1 MLPSLIA
8 QFFGDADRL
17 LNQAHQALEQGR
29 AEDVRI
35 ASHSLISTSATFGA
49 MALSAVAREVES
61 LACEDKLERVA
72 ELLDR
77 AEAEFAKAKTALE
90 AMRLEPFTAN
100 QDTNTGKGRIL
111 VVDDEMLNRVLL
123 STNLRES
130 GYFVEMAS
138 DGLQALQLLRTGEF
152 DAVLLDLIM
161 PRMDG
166 YQVLAEMRSDALLRR
181 IPVIVISSIY
191 DMESIVRCIE
201 MGATDYLAKPFNPV
215 LLQARIRGSLASLQ
229 EERMEMI
236 REQFAQVTAVQEEE
250 RQRIARELHDGLVPV
265 LASLS
270 IRLHTVGK
278 RLDREEHPAAGEV
291 KEIAEQAQASSRD
304 IRHLIHDLRPVA
316 LDELGL
322 VPALR
327 QHLARCE
334 QEHGLAI
341 NLIADERQRLAG
353 PMETALFRIVQE
365 AVNNVIQHAQAQH
378 VSVTLDQNQ
387 EQVTLQVVDNGQGF
401 NAQLPRSGRHVGLW
415 SMRERV
421 EQLGGQFE
429 VRSAPGKGTV
439 VTAVI
444 PL

>member
-1 MLPSLIA
+1 M
-8 QFFGDADRL
+8 
-17 LNQAHQALEQGR
+17 NH
-29 AEDVRI
+29 
-35 ASHSLISTSATFGA
+35 
-49 MALSAVAREVES
+49 
-61 LACEDKLERVA
+61 
-72 ELLDR
+72 
-77 AEAEFAKAKTALE
+77 EANA
-90 AMRLEPFTAN
+90 
-100 QDTNTGKGRIL
+100 GKGRIL
-111 VVDDEMLNRVLL
+111 VVDDEMLNRTLL
-123 STNLRES
+123 STNLQES
-130 GYFVEMAS
+130 GYTVEMAE
-138 DGLQALQLLRTGEF
+138 DGQQAMQLLRAREF

-166 YQVLAEMRSDALLRR
+166 YQVLAEMRGDAQLRR
-181 IPVIVISSIY
+181 IPVIVISSMD

-215 LLQARIRGSLASLQ
+215 LLHARIRGSLASLQ
-229 EERMEMI
+229 EERMAVM
-236 REQFAQVTAVQEEE
+236 REQFARVTAVQEEE
-250 RQRIARELHDGLVPV
+250 RQRMARELHDGLVPV

-278 RLDREEHPAAGEV
+278 RLDREEHPMAGEI
-291 KEIAEQAQASSRD
+291 KGMAEQAQTSSRD
-304 IRHLIHDLRPVA
+304 IRRLIHDLRPVA

-334 QEHGLAI
+334 QEHALVI
-341 NLIADERQRLAG
+341 ELTADEGQRLAG

-365 AVNNVIQHAQAQH
+365 AVNNVIRHAQAQH
-378 VSVTLDQNQ
+378 VGVTLGRSR
-387 EQVTLQVVDNGQGF
+387 ERITLQVVDDGQGF
-401 NAQLPRSGRHVGLW
+401 DAQLPRSGRHVGLW

-429 VRSAPGKGTV
+429 VRSAPGRGTV